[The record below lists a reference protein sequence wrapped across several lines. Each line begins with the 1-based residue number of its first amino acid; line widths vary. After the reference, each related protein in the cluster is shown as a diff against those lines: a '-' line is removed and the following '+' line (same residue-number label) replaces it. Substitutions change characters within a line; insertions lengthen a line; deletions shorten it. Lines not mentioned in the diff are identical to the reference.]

1 METRSVRVVRA
12 PHMPVVQTIQV
23 QILSPGHMAGPSS
36 WLGHQPLK
44 LETRVRVPH
53 PLQNRDRYYFNIYP
67 SMRCPSQKISGGV
80 WTREL
85 RSPAIFV
92 VFQVCKCHGLYA
104 QITRNRQ

>member
-12 PHMPVVQTIQV
+12 LHMPVVQTIQV

-53 PLQNRDRYYFNIYP
+53 PLHRHMSSTCRACVSDGYRLKTIRFGSY
-67 SMRCPSQKISGGV
+67 RG
-80 WTREL
+80 
-85 RSPAIFV
+85 
-92 VFQVCKCHGLYA
+92 
-104 QITRNRQ
+104 